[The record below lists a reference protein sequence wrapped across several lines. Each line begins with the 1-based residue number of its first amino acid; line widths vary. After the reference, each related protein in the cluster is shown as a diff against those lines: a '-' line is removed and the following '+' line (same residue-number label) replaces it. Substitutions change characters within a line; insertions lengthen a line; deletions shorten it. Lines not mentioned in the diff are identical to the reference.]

1 MRRLCIVVSVGV
13 ILCALAL
20 SGCKVVQLD
29 EEGNPIGVGDTFDP
43 VAYVDGIWDSSVLPT
58 VRERAVDLPVLLE
71 AITANSDTAKEQY
84 GRQAAAGSAYNF
96 LVKGEGRVLGVET
109 SNMLVD
115 LAPFDGEKDVAV
127 RLGPAFTGTEIR
139 DSLEFIRFN
148 DFKNVLE
155 YADVSN
161 QLNARVRSTVVN
173 LIDKETVAGKQIAF
187 YGAFALKD
195 PNNIVI
201 IPVILEVTG

>member
-1 MRRLCIVVSVGV
+1 MRRLCLMYSVGV

-29 EEGNPIGVGDTFDP
+29 EAGKPIGVGDTFDP
-43 VAYVDGIWDSSVLPT
+43 VAYVDSIWDSTVLPA
-58 VRERAVDLPVLLE
+58 VREKAVDLSILLA
-71 AITANSDTAKEQY
+71 AITANPDAAKEQY

-96 LVKGEGRVLGVET
+96 IVKGEGRVLGVEA

-115 LAPFDGEKDVAV
+115 LAPFDGRKDIAV

-139 DSLEFIRFN
+139 DSLEFIRFG

-155 YADVSN
+155 YADVST
-161 QLNARVRSTVVN
+161 QLNTRVRTTVVN
-173 LIDKETVAGKQIAF
+173 SVDKETITGKQIAF

>member
-1 MRRLCIVVSVGV
+1 M
-13 ILCALAL
+13 
-20 SGCKVVQLD
+20 
-29 EEGNPIGVGDTFDP
+29 
-43 VAYVDGIWDSSVLPT
+43 
-58 VRERAVDLPVLLE
+58 
-71 AITANSDTAKEQY
+71 
-84 GRQAAAGSAYNF
+84 
-96 LVKGEGRVLGVET
+96 LGVET